1 MSMAFKVGA
10 LILTLGYPFL
20 VYWGLQSFNAALLL
34 PLLAI
39 LLALRWVAGEQSTDR
54 KVILASAVGVALIAI
69 IWGIQQG
76 LKFYPVLVNFSM
88 LVIFGSS
95 LYAKQ
100 TVVEKLARIKE
111 PDLPPQAV
119 AYTRNVTRV
128 WCAFFVM
135 NGTVSAATSI
145 WGTEETWMLYNGF
158 IAYVL
163 IGLLMAVEWIV
174 RQRVRRN

>member
-1 MSMAFKVGA
+1 MIFKISA

-34 PLLAI
+34 PLLAMV
-39 LLALRWVAGEQSTDR
+39 LVLRWITGEQSGDR
-54 KVILASAVGVALIAI
+54 KVILASAVGVLLIVI

-95 LYAKQ
+95 LYARQ

-128 WCAFFVM
+128 WCAFFVL
-135 NGTVSAATSI
+135 NGTVSAMTAI
-145 WGTEETWMLYNGF
+145 WGSEQTWMLYNGF
-158 IAYVL
+158 IAYLL
-163 IGLLMAVEWIV
+163 IGVLMITEWLV
-174 RQRVRRN
+174 RQRLKRN

>member
-1 MSMAFKVGA
+1 MIFKIGTLV
-10 LILTLGYPFL
+10 LTLGYPFI
-20 VYWGLQSFNAALLL
+20 VYWGLQSFNAVLLL

-39 LLALRWVAGEQSTDR
+39 VLVLRWIAGEQSSDR
-54 KVILASAVGVALIAI
+54 KVILASAVGVVLIVI

-95 LYAKQ
+95 LYARQ
-100 TVVEKLARIKE
+100 SVVEKLARIKE
-111 PDLPPQAV
+111 PDLPAHAV

-128 WCAFFVM
+128 WCAFFVL
-135 NGTVSAATSI
+135 NGAVSAATAI
-145 WGTEETWMLYNGF
+145 WGSEQTWMLYNGF
-158 IAYVL
+158 IAYIL
-163 IGLLMAVEWIV
+163 IGVLMAAEWMV

>member
-1 MSMAFKVGA
+1 MSLAVKIGA
-10 LILTLGYPFL
+10 VLLTLGYPFI
-20 VYWGLQSFNAALLL
+20 VYWGLHSFNAALLL

-39 LLALRWVAGEQSTDR
+39 VLALRWVAGEQSTDR
-54 KVILASAVGVALIAI
+54 KVILASAVGVTLIVI

-88 LVIFGSS
+88 LVIFASS
-95 LYAKQ
+95 LYARQ

-111 PDLPPQAV
+111 PDLPPEAV

-128 WCAFFVM
+128 WCVFFVF
-135 NGTVSAATSI
+135 NGAVSAATAI
-145 WGTEETWMLYNGF
+145 WGSEQIWMLYNGF
-158 IAYVL
+158 IAYIL
-163 IGLLMAVEWIV
+163 IGVLMASEWIV